1 MDHGCSLTKAL
12 VVGVQ
17 RGLLEIVP
25 CDISGKQIRALHHI
39 IILFFSGVLVF
50 LKHSKYL
57 GNIAAL
63 VVYCAKKIIE
73 LFAWTGGEKH
83 HLLCV

>member
-39 IILFFSGVLVF
+39 IILFFQWCASLF
-50 LKHSKYL
+50 KAFKISRKH
-57 GNIAAL
+57 
-63 VVYCAKKIIE
+63 CCP
-73 LFAWTGGEKH
+73 GG
-83 HLLCV
+83 LLC